1 MSEKLSIVAEPRTV
15 TGKQVKQLR
24 QVGIIPA
31 VVYGQRE
38 PVTVQLENKA
48 LRRVLRRASTT
59 HLIDLEMQGGTRT
72 VLAREIQQHATR
84 GDLIHVDFFE
94 VNMAQAITSEAAL
107 VLTGETS
114 EALEGSGTVVLLVHS
129 VAIEC
134 LPGDLVSEIEVN
146 ISGIES
152 ADDVIYIGDLT
163 IPKGVTILDDPEVTV
178 AHFEYTQTAE
188 AAEEE
193 EEEEVAS
200 VESVE
205 VVEKGR
211 PEDEEE

>member
-1 MSEKLSIVAEPRTV
+1 MSEKFSIAAEPRTV
-15 TGKQVKQLR
+15 IGKQVKQLR
-24 QVGIIPA
+24 LAGYIPA

-94 VNMAQAITSEAAL
+94 VNMAESITSEAAL
-107 VLTGETS
+107 VLMGEAG
-114 EALEGSGTVVLLVHS
+114 EALDGLGTVVLLIQS

-134 LPGDLVSEIEVN
+134 LPGDLVSEIEVD
-146 ISGIES
+146 ISGILT
-152 ADDVIYIGDLT
+152 ADDVIYMSDLKA
-163 IPKGVTILDDPEVTV
+163 PKGVTITDDPEMTV

-193 EEEEVAS
+193 EAEMSS

-205 VVEKGR
+205 VVEKGKR
-211 PEDEEE
+211 EDEEE

>member
-15 TGKQVKQLR
+15 VGKQVKQLR
-24 QVGIIPA
+24 QAGFIPA

-59 HLIDLEMQGGTRT
+59 QLIDLEMQGGTRT

-94 VNMAQAITSEAAL
+94 VNMAQAITSEAEL
-107 VLTGETS
+107 VLTGEAGET
-114 EALEGSGTVVLLVHS
+114 LEGLGTVVLLVHS
-129 VAIEC
+129 VSIEC
-134 LPGDLVSEIEVN
+134 LPGDLVSEIEVDVSA
-146 ISGIES
+146 IMT
-152 ADDVIYIGDLT
+152 ADDVIHVGDLKA
-163 IPKGVTILDDPEVTV
+163 PKGVTILDDPEMTV

-188 AAEEE
+188 AAEEKE
-193 EEEEVAS
+193 ADMSS

-205 VVEKGR
+205 VVEKGKR
-211 PEDEEE
+211 EEEEE